1 MYHIVHILERMLQN
15 IIAKI
20 HAPKELLILIAQSL
34 YRVYR
39 LFVNDLSE
47 DRQSCSGLERRLIK
61 YRSGDVM

>member
-15 IIAKI
+15 IIAQI

-34 YRVYR
+34 YRVQR
-39 LFVNDLSE
+39 FLVNDLSE
-47 DRQSCSGLERRLIK
+47 DRQSRSGLERRLIK